1 MEVVGRWQGGG
12 DEERERGS
20 KGSEKTRRRDK
31 TDGVRV
37 YLVTQTESRGY
48 GDYDLQS
55 AVCILRLP
63 RVIPCRKQRQRSPFF
78 LRLLARVV
86 PLLSHIRLIH
96 VLTRAANH
104 PSPSPSGR
112 VSTLLDCSHR
122 CCHRWHVICSPVS
135 SALLKHSSPI
145 PHPTSHGV
153 PKLLRRPMVHD
164 SMIPWFYGSI
174 PTSWEKNRPLFFI
187 LLSCS
192 LFVSPPLLSP
202 PHPAN

>member
-86 PLLSHIRLIH
+86 PLFSHIRLIH
-96 VLTRAANH
+96 VLTRARSLPITPRPH
-104 PSPSPSGR
+104 PRAGS
-112 VSTLLDCSHR
+112 LLC

-153 PKLLRRPMVHD
+153 PRLLRRPS
-164 SMIPWFYGSI
+164 SMI
-174 PTSWEKNRPLFFI
+174 L
-187 LLSCS
+187 
-192 LFVSPPLLSP
+192 
-202 PHPAN
+202 